1 MGILGA
7 LLVAVTV
14 NTGPVEVK
22 TAPVFNPATCSKKRV
37 DACGCHHVYGVRH
50 CHPKRRTDHC
60 ESVAQVNESSGKDA
74 SRAEQFVEQFFSVE
88 PDSESTEQAQQ
99 DSATL

>member
-14 NTGPVEVK
+14 NAGPVEVK
-22 TAPVFNPATCSKKRV
+22 TAPVFNPAVCSKKRV

-50 CHPKRRTDHC
+50 CHPKRKSEHC
-60 ESVAQVNESSGKDA
+60 EAMVQAPEP
-74 SRAEQFVEQFFSVE
+74 AEQNM
-88 PDSESTEQAQQ
+88 STEPELFSHESEFATEHEHEGV
-99 DSATL
+99 ATL

>member
-14 NTGPVEVK
+14 NAGPVEVK
-22 TAPVFNPATCSKKRV
+22 TAPVFNPAVCSKKRV

-50 CHPKRRTDHC
+50 CHPKRKSDHC
-60 ESVAQVNESSGKDA
+60 ESMVQA
-74 SRAEQFVEQFFSVE
+74 SE
-88 PDSESTEQAQQ
+88 PSEPTWEELLSHEPEPATEQETA

>member
-7 LLVAVTV
+7 LLVAMTV
-14 NTGPVEVK
+14 NAGPVEVK
-22 TAPVFNPATCSKKRV
+22 TAPVFNPSICNKKRV

-50 CHPKRRTDHC
+50 CHPKRKSEHC
-60 ESVAQVNESSGKDA
+60 ESMAWFNDA
-74 SRAEQFVEQFFSVE
+74 NDKKAASFEELFSTE
-88 PDSESTEQAQQ
+88 PDSESTEQEQQ

>member
-14 NTGPVEVK
+14 NAGPVEVK
-22 TAPVFNPATCSKKRV
+22 TAPVFNPAVCSKKRV

-50 CHPKRRTDHC
+50 CHPKRKSDHC
-60 ESVAQVNESSGKDA
+60 ESMAQVDEAKDSKA
-74 SRAEQFVEQFFSVE
+74 VSIEQLFSTE
-88 PDSESTEQAQQ
+88 PDSAEATAQEQQ

>member
-14 NTGPVEVK
+14 NAGPVEVK
-22 TAPVFNPATCSKKRV
+22 TAPVFNPSICNHKRV

-50 CHPKRRTDHC
+50 CHPNRKTDHC
-60 ESVAQVNESSGKDA
+60 EAVVQN
-74 SRAEQFVEQFFSVE
+74 
-88 PDSESTEQAQQ
+88 ESTEHKASKVQ
-99 DSATL
+99 DFFPLDTDSDANGAESQDAVSL

>member
-14 NTGPVEVK
+14 NAGPVEVK
-22 TAPVFNPATCSKKRV
+22 TAPVFNPAVCSKKRV

-50 CHPKRRTDHC
+50 CHPKRKSEHC
-60 ESVAQVNESSGKDA
+60 EAMVQAP
-74 SRAEQFVEQFFSVE
+74 EQNV
-88 PDSESTEQAQQ
+88 STEQELFSHEPHEHEQEPVDFA
-99 DSATL
+99 AL

>member
-14 NTGPVEVK
+14 NAGPVEVK
-22 TAPVFNPATCSKKRV
+22 TAPVFNPAVCSKKRV

-50 CHPKRRTDHC
+50 CHPKRKSEHC
-60 ESVAQVNESSGKDA
+60 EAMVQATEPNA
-74 SRAEQFVEQFFSVE
+74 SHEQELFSHE
-88 PDSESTEQAQQ
+88 PEPATEQESV
-99 DSATL
+99 DLATL

>member
-7 LLVAVTV
+7 LLVVVMV

-22 TAPVFNPATCSKKRV
+22 TAPVFNPAVCGKKRV

-50 CHPKRRTDHC
+50 CHPKRKSDHC
-60 ESVAQVNESSGKDA
+60 ESMVRATEPAGQNDSSVQELFSHEPEPA
-74 SRAEQFVEQFFSVE
+74 SEQE
-88 PDSESTEQAQQ
+88 PVDFA
-99 DSATL
+99 AL

>member
-7 LLVAVTV
+7 LLVAMAV
-14 NTGPVEVK
+14 NAGPVEVK
-22 TAPVFNPATCSKKRV
+22 TAPVFNPSICGKKRV

-50 CHPKRRTDHC
+50 CHPKRKSEHC
-60 ESVAQVNESSGKDA
+60 ESMAQLHDA
-74 SRAEQFVEQFFSVE
+74 NDKKASVIDELFFSE
-88 PDSESTEQAQQ
+88 PDSDSTEQEQ

>member
-14 NTGPVEVK
+14 TAGPVEVK
-22 TAPVFNPATCSKKRV
+22 TAPVFNPSICNKKRV

-50 CHPKRRTDHC
+50 CHPKRKSEHC
-60 ESVAQVNESSGKDA
+60 ESMAQVNDA
-74 SRAEQFVEQFFSVE
+74 NDKKTLSIEEIFSTD
-88 PDSESTEQAQQ
+88 PDSEATEQEQ

>member
-14 NTGPVEVK
+14 NAGPVEVK
-22 TAPVFNPATCSKKRV
+22 TAPVFNPAVCSKKRV

-50 CHPKRRTDHC
+50 CHPKRKSEHC
-60 ESVAQVNESSGKDA
+60 EAMVQATEPSKPTWEELLSHGTEPATEHEHEDVAA
-74 SRAEQFVEQFFSVE
+74 
-88 PDSESTEQAQQ
+88 
-99 DSATL
+99 L